1 MVVVL
6 VTNTTTLIYC
16 TKKTVQ
22 KYIFTHNIN
31 INTVYIIIKKY
42 CIFCHIHFKYPLAY
56 IFSSWGIQ
64 RENVSCCLQMHFSCV
79 CFKNIKKCD
88 SQQVWKVHSVYENAT
103 MQQFLCESQK
113 QKIRVANKE
122 FKDVK
127 KNRNVFVHLRA
138 HINQRDRKVSER
150 VEQPTKIISEYIK

>member
-1 MVVVL
+1 M
-6 VTNTTTLIYC
+6 
-16 TKKTVQ
+16 
-22 KYIFTHNIN
+22 
-31 INTVYIIIKKY
+31 
-42 CIFCHIHFKYPLAY
+42 
-56 IFSSWGIQ
+56 
-64 RENVSCCLQMHFSCV
+64 
-79 CFKNIKKCD
+79 
-88 SQQVWKVHSVYENAT
+88 WKVHSVYENAT

-150 VEQPTKIISEYIK
+150 VEQPTKIISEYIKWLASLLLTTAWTDAKQWQTMYTFSGSLLLHKHPSFTFVYVFIWEIRQSDSKMKRMETQGHDIYFLDTTKKVV